1 MVTNE
6 TKQQIVNLAVNYF
19 LTTGDKI
26 TYELLDKLFTGVEQ
40 IDELNTA
47 AMLIVGATIVRHIPL
62 RDKTTGLMVLRPYE
76 ECYNG
81 EITFWKSNCQEKF
94 IVLLT
99 HNKTLVDLVSG
110 TILPVLEFLNDNHI
124 YLESGTGKGAPDLI
138 DPKTG
143 TTYEVKSN
151 YIKNNSVSSLHDAN
165 ILLDCAG
172 THLVGYH
179 VFHNIADTREALF
192 RFPREIPEFNATHA
206 ISSELLNLVK
216 SGELIKLIDTELEKA
231 KFQWKP

>member
-1 MVTNE
+1 MITNE

-19 LTTGDKI
+19 LEHGDKMS
-26 TYELLDKLFTGVEQ
+26 YELLDKLYTGVEY

-47 AMLIVGATIVRHIPL
+47 AMLVVGATIVRHIPIKDKETRLMKL
-62 RDKTTGLMVLRPYE
+62 RQYE

-81 EITFWKSNCQEKF
+81 EITFWKSNCQENF
-94 IVLLT
+94 IVWLT

-110 TILPVLEFLNDNHI
+110 TVLPVLEFLNDNHV
-124 YLESGTGKGAPDLI
+124 YLEAGTGKGIPDLI

-151 YIKNNSVSSLHDAN
+151 YVKKSSVSGLHDAN
-165 ILLDCAG
+165 ILLDCDG

-179 VFHNIADTREALF
+179 VFNNIADTREALF
-192 RFPREIPEFNATHA
+192 RFPKELPEFNYVHA
-206 ISSELLNLVK
+206 INSELLDLVK
-216 SGELIKLIDTELEKA
+216 SGELIKLIDAELEKVNF
-231 KFQWKP
+231 KWKP